1 MSDEVAL
8 RCEKAPVS
16 LHSTPDKIMNTCLS
30 EDRFGKLPGPYGA
43 SPCSAVRQAR
53 NSQFLQDAVA
63 FVRTRHVPIRIAAA
77 KFGVS
82 KSTLH
87 RALKSAR
94 DAPAPNPVHEPSS
107 DSKEPF
113 TQLEPAP
120 ASDES
125 PFE

>member
-1 MSDEVAL
+1 
-8 RCEKAPVS
+8 
-16 LHSTPDKIMNTCLS
+16 MNTCLS
-30 EDRFGKLPGPYGA
+30 EDLFGKIPAPYGA
-43 SPCSAVRQAR
+43 SPCASVRQAR

-94 DAPAPNPVHEPSS
+94 DAPALNPVHELST
-107 DSKEPF
+107 DSKEF
-113 TQLEPAP
+113 SSQQEPAP
-120 ASDES
+120 ASNES

>member
-1 MSDEVAL
+1 
-8 RCEKAPVS
+8 
-16 LHSTPDKIMNTCLS
+16 MNTCLN
-30 EDRFGKLPGPYGA
+30 EDLFGKPPALYGA
-43 SPCSAVRQAR
+43 SPCTAVRQAR
-53 NSQFLQDAVA
+53 NSQFIQDAVA

-94 DAPAPNPVHEPSS
+94 DAPTSNSVHEPSF
-107 DSKEPF
+107 DSKEPSS
-113 TQLEPAP
+113 QLEPAHV
-120 ASDES
+120 SDES